1 MTPRVDAPLPPLLF
15 GNRERVRIRS
25 VLQMQEQ
32 VQRALG
38 WSAEYDALDDPSAFA
53 TQQSSVTVNGLRVTA
68 LAHTP
73 IHTRV
78 DSDEFSFFMPVDGGA
93 IQSVVNGEPVRCDP
107 MRTALLAPEGER
119 IGTGRS
125 RSIVVAALDKPRLL
139 STARAMLRDDEA
151 RLDLQRPTVLPL
163 AAGPVNF
170 DLVLRSACRTFDAC
184 GMNPE
189 AAAAL
194 AVDDA
199 LYRAI
204 CAMLLRD
211 RLFAEAA
218 PTVTRTGIDAGLDQA
233 CEYVLANLG
242 GRISMTD
249 LERISGLS
257 TRTLQYAFQ
266 KRFGCTPVTWIRNER
281 LTAAR
286 ALLLTAEEKTSVTD
300 VALAFG
306 FSNLGNFSKYYSD
319 RFGEYPSQT
328 LGDARARM

>member
-1 MTPRVDAPLPPLLF
+1 
-15 GNRERVRIRS
+15 
-25 VLQMQEQ
+25 MQH
-32 VQRALG
+32 ALG

-53 TQQSSVTVNGLRVTA
+53 TQQSSVTVNGMRVTA

-73 IHTRV
+73 IRTRV

-93 IQSVVNGEPVRCDP
+93 IESVVNGERVRCDP

-125 RSIVVAALDKPRLL
+125 RSIVVAVLEKPRLL

-151 RLDLQRPTVLPL
+151 GLDLQRPSILPL
-163 AAGPVNF
+163 AAGPMNF
-170 DLVLRSACRTFDAC
+170 DLLLRSACRAFDAC
-184 GMNPE
+184 SMNPV

-194 AVDDA
+194 AVDDT
-199 LYRAI
+199 LYRTI
-204 CAMLLRD
+204 CAMLLRE
-211 RLFAEAA
+211 RLFAEAM
-218 PTVTRTGIDAGLDQA
+218 PSVTRSGIDAGLDLA
-233 CEYVLANLG
+233 CEYILANLG

-286 ALLLTAEEKTSVTD
+286 ALLLAADEKTTVTD
-300 VALAFG
+300 AALAFG
-306 FSNLGNFSKYYSD
+306 FSNLGNFSRYYSD
-319 RFGEYPSQT
+319 KFGEYPSQT
-328 LGDARARM
+328 LADARARM